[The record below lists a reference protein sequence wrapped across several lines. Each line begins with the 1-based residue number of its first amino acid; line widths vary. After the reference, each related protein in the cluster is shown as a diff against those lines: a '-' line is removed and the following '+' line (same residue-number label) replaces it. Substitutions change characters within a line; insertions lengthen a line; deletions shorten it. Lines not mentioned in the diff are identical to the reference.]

1 MESLELTYPVPLKGF
16 INVIKLK
23 DLKCKSETVCL
34 KKYERVTLD
43 NVKKKIHENL
53 IELHR
58 EYNERKSDTQNKEE
72 KKDEIFL

>member
-1 MESLELTYPVPLKGF
+1 MRELHL
-16 INVIKLK
+16 I
-23 DLKCKSETVCL
+23 
-34 KKYERVTLD
+34 
-43 NVKKKIHENL
+43 NVKKKVHENL